1 MVHLIPFGARA
12 WRKLHCTATAGFRA
26 RCHGVMKARLGEVGC
41 YDAEVVVA
49 VTYLKGNRILMEFGY
64 AFGGCT
70 FGVATPTV
78 ENVAS
83 LRNRGQSHI
92 INKPIRLRHWIDD
105 TSAGF
110 WRVAD
115 DRQLVLAVWSLCV
128 NFGRSYHRKHKD
140 DRC

>member
-1 MVHLIPFGARA
+1 
-12 WRKLHCTATAGFRA
+12 
-26 RCHGVMKARLGEVGC
+26 
-41 YDAEVVVA
+41 
-49 VTYLKGNRILMEFGY
+49 
-64 AFGGCT
+64 
-70 FGVATPTV
+70 VATPIV

-110 WRVAD
+110 RRVAD
-115 DRQLVLAVWSLCV
+115 DRQLVSAIWSLCV
-128 NFGRSYHRKHKD
+128 NFCRSYHRKHKC